1 MKHRYSSLILLSMS
15 AVLFAACAKAP
26 EQAVTAAR
34 DALTA
39 ARDAEADQYVSELYV
54 VAADSFAAAEAEIE
68 TQNARNAFTRD
79 YDRAEALL
87 AFATET
93 AQIAMTRVADEKEAV
108 RVENEAL
115 FAETEAVLARVA
127 TLMPQAPVG
136 KDGSIALASI
146 REDATLAGASLE
158 EARAAQVEGDYIRAG
173 AIAAAALEKGQ
184 SLVGELESA
193 IVAAGR
199 RPRS

>member
-1 MKHRYSSLILLSMS
+1 MNHRYSRLLLLAAS

-68 TQNARNAFTRD
+68 TQNARNAFTRN
-79 YDRAEALL
+79 YDRADALL

-93 AQIAMTRVADEKEAV
+93 AQIALTRVADEKEAV
-108 RVENEAL
+108 RVANEAL
-115 FAETEAVLARVA
+115 FVETDAVLARVA
-127 TLMPQAPVG
+127 TLMTQAPVG
-136 KDGSIALASI
+136 KDGNLALASI

-158 EARAAQVEGDYIRAG
+158 EARAAQVEGDFVRAG
-173 AIAAAALEKGQ
+173 AIASAALEKGQ
-184 SLVGELESA
+184 SLAAELETA
-193 IVAAGR
+193 IVASGR
-199 RPRS
+199 RPRG